1 MKQNTPI
8 ISIFNEASLEKV
20 LLDYKEDL
28 YTGVILIDNEMEI
41 LKQKQQ
47 LELLLKDLENKLES
61 CKRII

>member
-1 MKQNTPI
+1 LKQNTPI